1 MDTIRFKAV
10 VDADRVIRLPADAS
24 IPSGPVEVTV
34 TFKTTAPSKRG
45 TGNIAERLA
54 AFAEE
59 HGKESDLPA
68 DFAENHDHYIHGL
81 PKGIDPP

>member
-1 MDTIRFKAV
+1 MDTIRFTAV
-10 VDADRVIRLPADAS
+10 VDADRVIRLPADAAV
-24 IPSGPVEVTV
+24 PSGPVEVTV
-34 TFKTTAPSKRG
+34 TLKTMVAPKRT

-59 HGKESDLPA
+59 HGKDADLPA

-81 PKGIDPP
+81 PKGIDRP